1 MKMLNYKLIL
11 AGLSLSLAA
20 YAYLNTSGPDTEP
33 KLRPKSQANA
43 NSHVQADLFFQKN
56 EGFFF
61 DLDTRFRPIKRSELL
76 EARQFSDFADAEDIQ
91 KLRSYQ
97 SLELAEVVS
106 ERLVDERL
114 LANGPELSEE
124 QIAWLHNIP
133 YSTNFR
139 LRADFL
145 EALTVDTT
153 NLSYNYSTP
162 HLTLVPESQAYYKD
176 GKRAFI
182 QYIREGA
189 LPITSTLIEE
199 DLFAAKIY
207 FTIGVD
213 GKISKAM
220 VGTSCLSAELDAK
233 MLDLLANLPGE
244 WEVARD
250 INGQAVEQELVLS
263 YALPSC

>member
-1 MKMLNYKLIL
+1 MLKYKLIL
-11 AGLSLSLAA
+11 AGLSISLAG
-20 YAYLNTSGPDTEP
+20 YAYLSSHHSDTEP
-33 KLRPKSQANA
+33 KIIAKNQANTNA

-76 EARQFSDFADAEDIQ
+76 KAKQFSDFADAEDIR
-91 KLRSYQ
+91 KVHHYQ
-97 SLELAEVVS
+97 SLELAAVIS
-106 ERLVDERL
+106 EQLAEDRLI
-114 LANGPELSEE
+114 AKGPELSAE
-124 QIAWLHNIP
+124 QLAWLENAP

-145 EALTVDTT
+145 EALTVDTN

-189 LPITSTLIEE
+189 LPITSTLNEE

-213 GKISKAM
+213 GVITKAK
-220 VGTSCLSAELDAK
+220 VGTSCKSAELDAK

-263 YALPSC
+263 YALPGC